1 MKVAIV
7 GKGGVGKTTVSAAL
21 TKALAGSERSVY
33 AIDADP
39 NNCLAYALGLPTEV
53 AEEIKPL
60 SDMRDLLAERAGS
73 KAGQGGMFIMNPQV
87 TDIIEEHTVIHN
99 GMKLLVMG
107 TIEAGGSGCACPE
120 SNTLRAL
127 VRELVDLPDDIILD
141 MEAGLEHLG
150 RGTAGAVDGLIG
162 VVTPDSASVRTVKRI
177 KALGADIGLKRV
189 AVIVN
194 RMQGPEDMTGV
205 QRKLGDIPVV
215 AGLKVYAGLASDDT
229 LAGDVGQQLL
239 ADVKARLPDIE
250 RAMADHSGS

>member
-21 TKALAGSERSVY
+21 TRALADTGRSVY

-39 NNCLAYALGLPTEV
+39 NNCLAYALGLPSEV
-53 AEEIKPL
+53 ADNIRPL

-73 KAGQGGMFIMNPQV
+73 KAGQGGMFILNPQV
-87 TDIIEEHTVIHN
+87 ADIIDEHTVTHDGI
-99 GMKLLVMG
+99 KLLVMG
-107 TIEAGGSGCACPE
+107 TIETGGAGCACPE

-127 VRELVDLPDDIILD
+127 VRELVDLPDEIVLD

-162 VVTPDSASVRTVKRI
+162 VVTPDVASVRTIRRI
-177 KALGADIGLKRV
+177 KGLAADIGLKRL

-194 RMQGPEDMTGV
+194 RAQSPDDIDAVRHNLGEIGV
-205 QRKLGDIPVV
+205 AAELKLYP
-215 AGLKVYAGLASDDT
+215 GLASDDT
-229 LAGDVGQQLL
+229 LAGEVGEQLL
-239 ADVKARLPDIE
+239 ADLQAQLTDIE
-250 RAMADHSGS
+250 RVMTG